1 MWKEKRSMQHSTAK
15 TVTRIF
21 ASRQVE
27 DDKARSI
34 IEIIRGAALAGTIQN
49 VDVIA
54 VTDRQQCA
62 QLAAAAGG
70 QEFVACAPLVLV
82 FCVSGTPDLFLQADA
97 AIACTY
103 ARMASTALGL
113 QAVQVSAF
121 SPNDAAEA
129 IGLQLGRTVLALL
142 PVGYAMDR
150 LPVPLPAPR
159 RPELQNL

>member
-1 MWKEKRSMQHSTAK
+1 M
-15 TVTRIF
+15 F
-21 ASRQVE
+21 APHQVE
-27 DDKARSI
+27 EDKVCTI

-54 VTDRQQCA
+54 VTDRQQCTR
-62 QLAAAAGG
+62 LAAAAGG

-82 FCVSGTPDLFLQADA
+82 FCVSGTPDLFLQADV

-121 SPNDAAEA
+121 SPNEAAEA
-129 IGLQLGRTVLALL
+129 VRLPLGKTILALL
-142 PVGYAMDR
+142 PIGYAVDR
-150 LPVPLPAPR
+150 LPVPVPVPR
-159 RPELQNL
+159 PPELQKQ